1 MNLQD
6 TIEHM
11 PEAMY
16 LRLKC
21 AAETGKWPEGAVVDQ
36 AQRDTALQLI
46 MAYQARHLNSD
57 EMLTIGS
64 DGQMVHK
71 NKRQL
76 KEQFSAAAKDQ
87 AITPDPETGI
97 NNESTTKSDIAHFTN
112 L

>member
-1 MNLQD
+1 MNLHS

-11 PEAMY
+11 PEEMY

-21 AAETGKWPEGAVVDQ
+21 AAETGKWPEGTVVDQ
-36 AQRDTALQLI
+36 AQRDTALQLT
-46 MAYQARHLNSD
+46 MAYQAKHLNCD

-71 NKRQL
+71 NKREL
-76 KEQFSAAAKDQ
+76 KAQFSTAAKDTP
-87 AITPDPETGI
+87 ITACAKPNT
-97 NNESTTKSDIAHFTN
+97 ESESSVQSNIAHFTD

>member
-1 MNLQD
+1 MNLKD

-11 PEAMY
+11 PEEMY

-21 AAETGKWPEGAVVDQ
+21 AAETGKWPEGTIVEK

-46 MAYQARHLNSD
+46 MAYQAHHLNSD

-71 NKRQL
+71 NKREL
-76 KEQFSAAAKDQ
+76 RAQFSTATEDEHNSSGKESS
-87 AITPDPETGI
+87 TK
-97 NNESTTKSDIAHFTN
+97 NENSIKSNIAHFTN